1 MDPMTQ
7 AGAVPLNEQAAS
19 DPRTPPRS
27 TSTPKDWIGKIEKRW
42 KSLKKDWRDNADKAV
57 KIYEA
62 HDPSKDPF
70 NILYSNTEVILPALY
85 NSTPRP
91 DVAARYASMQPTE
104 RLLDSAVSK
113 AVERACEYF
122 ADTDQGDYETYGEAI
137 ECAVTN
143 MLVPGLGQAR
153 VRYKVDENYQAI
165 CFESVA
171 YDRFVWSY
179 ARTWRHVTWVAF
191 GHDLEQVE
199 FEEQFPE
206 FAKTPKYKDFDWN
219 SIENEETRSDSEDS
233 PQAKGRALL
242 VWEVWDWAS
251 KNVMFVCDRWQESF
265 LLEQSYPAGLSS
277 RFPCPRP
284 LIFAKKVKELLPIT
298 PYRLYQQQAEQL
310 NEISRRIKRVTS
322 AIRARGIY
330 NSVFGE
336 LQTLLNEDDD
346 NILVPSEGAAAFEGG
361 LDRQVWFMPVDM
373 LVKTLRELY
382 TARQEAKQSIYE
394 IMGISDIIRG
404 ASNPNETAAAQGI
417 KDKWGSLRVKKSQ
430 KQVQVFCLEL
440 FRIATELSAEYFTP
454 ATWKQITRLPY
465 LFQSQ
470 KQQLQMQASL
480 LQRQGEALQG
490 QLAQVA
496 PAAQQ
501 GDPQAQQ
508 MAQQLQMQL
517 QQLQQNAPPPEMMKL
532 LQGPAWEDIIQVLK
546 GTFERSY
553 RIDIETNSTVDLEA
567 TEDKQAIGEFMNA
580 FGQMTAGLAPM
591 VESGAL
597 PFEASKEIMAET
609 FRRFRFGRKVS
620 EALEQMKMP
629 EQKADPKEIE
639 KQVSQKAEL
648 EKTALNAQHA
658 TQVAKLETRVAELE
672 LQLQG
677 KDVEGRSR
685 EFDGKVRQ
693 NELQR
698 NYEGKLQQQKQ
709 HLAAKDAQL
718 TEEKL
723 QGIVQQITGQIAAVQ
738 QEMAANEQ
746 MRAEREKMQQQQ
758 PAESEQLVQQ
768 IGQALI
774 QLSQGQEAILSA
786 IAQVAELASADR
798 EAEIYI
804 GQDGKK
810 RSRSRLIR
818 G

>member
-7 AGAVPLNEQAAS
+7 AGAASLNEQAAS
-19 DPRTPPRS
+19 DPQTPPRS
-27 TSTPKDWIGKIEKRW
+27 TSTPKDWVGKIEKRW

-62 HDPSKDPF
+62 HDPAKDPF

-91 DVAARYASMQPTE
+91 DVAARYASMQPVE

-199 FEEQFPE
+199 FEEQFAE
-206 FAKTPKYKDFDWN
+206 FAQTPEYKDFEWD
-219 SIENEETRSDSEDS
+219 SIESDDASNTSEES

-242 VWEVWDWAS
+242 VWEVWDWS
-251 KNVMFVCDRWQESF
+251 TKSVSFVCDRWQSKF
-265 LLEQSYPAGLSS
+265 LLQDQYPAGLTS

-284 LIFAKKVKELLPIT
+284 LIFAKKVKELTPIT

-470 KQQLQMQASL
+470 KQQLQMQAAMM
-480 LQRQGEALQG
+480 QRQGEALQG
-490 QLAQVA
+490 QLTQVA

-508 MAQQLQMQL
+508 MAQQLQAQL

-629 EQKADPKEIE
+629 EPKADPKQIE
-639 KQVSQKAEL
+639 KQVAQKSEL
-648 EKTALNAQHA
+648 EKATLTSQHA
-658 TQVAKLETRVAELE
+658 AQVTKLQTRVSELE

-677 KDVEGRSR
+677 KEVESRGKDFEGR
-685 EFDGKVRQ
+685 VRQ

-698 NYEGKLQQQKQ
+698 NYEGKLQQQQQ
-709 HLAAKDAQL
+709 HMQKKDMEL
-718 TEEKL
+718 V
-723 QGIVQQITGQIAAVQ
+723 VQKISEQISAL
-738 QEMAANEQ
+738 EQ
-746 MRAEREKMQQQQ
+746 NLMQREKEDEASEKE
-758 PAESEQLVQQ
+758 AENSQQLVQAMQ
-768 IGQALI
+768 
-774 QLSQGQEAILSA
+774 QLLSSQGEILARLAKIESA
-786 IAQVAELASADR
+786 AAQDAASDSG
-798 EAEIYI
+798 E
-804 GQDGKK
+804 D
-810 RSRSRLIR
+810 
-818 G
+818 